1 MENKPSETFVDQL
14 KSSINKKTNE
24 ADVDQKITELLAA
37 YLPQKTYLEKRFS
50 IAKLS
55 YDLNISERVLSNYF
69 NAYLETSFSSWKNKL
84 RIQQAVKLIEESQL
98 KYLTIEGVGEMVG
111 FQSRTNF
118 IEVFKEHMGKSPSE
132 YLKG

>member
-1 MENKPSETFVDQL
+1 MENKPAETFVDQL
-14 KSSINKKTNE
+14 KDSINKKTN
-24 ADVDQKITELLAA
+24 DPLVDQQINDLLKA

-69 NAYLETSFSSWKNKL
+69 NAYLEISFSSWKNKL
-84 RIQQAVKLIEESQL
+84 RIQQAVQLIDESQL
-98 KYLTIEGVGEMVG
+98 KHVTIEGLGEMVG